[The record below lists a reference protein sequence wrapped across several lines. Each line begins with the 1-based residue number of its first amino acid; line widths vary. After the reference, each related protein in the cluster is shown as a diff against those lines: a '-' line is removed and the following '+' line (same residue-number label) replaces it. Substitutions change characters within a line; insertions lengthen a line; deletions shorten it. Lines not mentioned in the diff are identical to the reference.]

1 MAKHKVLIIGAGPA
15 GYTAALYAT
24 RASLDTTILAGPQPG
39 GQLTTTS
46 IVENFPGFPE
56 GVNGPDLMTSMQKQ
70 AEKFGAKLVYETATD
85 IDISKRPFVVTTD
98 NGKHEADAVIIATGA
113 SAKYLGLPDEQRY
126 VGRGY
131 HTCATCD
138 GFFYRGKNVVVVGG
152 GDSAM
157 EEAHYLAKLANSVTL
172 VHRRDSFRASKIM
185 QKRVL
190 EDPKVKV
197 IWNSTVSK
205 FFGDKRLEKIEIEN
219 VNTHEKQELPI
230 DGVFVAIGYNPN
242 SGFVKGKLD
251 MNEAGYLHAK
261 EKTMSHIPGIFI
273 AGDIEDYIYRQAVTA
288 AGDGCKAAMDCER
301 WLATQ

>member
-1 MAKHKVLIIGAGPA
+1 MEKHKVIIIGSGPA
-15 GYTAALYAT
+15 GYTAALYAG
-24 RASLDTTILAGPQPG
+24 RASLDVTVLAGPQPG

-46 IVENFPGFPE
+46 VVENFPGFPD
-56 GVNGPDLMTSMQKQ
+56 GINGPDLMINMQKQ
-70 AEKFGAKLVYETATD
+70 AEKFGAKLLYENAVD
-85 IDISKRPFVVTTD
+85 IDIEKRPFVVTTD
-98 NGKHEADAVIIATGA
+98 SGKHEVDAIIIASGA
-113 SAKYLGLPDEQRY
+113 SAKYLGLPDEQKY

-157 EEAHYLAKLANSVTL
+157 EESHYLAKLANSVTII
-172 VHRRDSFRASKIM
+172 HRRGEFRASKIM

-190 EDPKVKV
+190 EDPKIKV
-197 IWNSTVSK
+197 IWNSAVTK
-205 FFGDKRLEKIEIEN
+205 FSGDKRLEKIEIQD
-219 VNTHEKQELPI
+219 VNTGEKQEMTI
-230 DGVFVAIGYNPN
+230 DGLFVAIGYNPN

-288 AGDGCKAAMDCER
+288 AADGCKAAMDCEK

>member
-1 MAKHKVLIIGAGPA
+1 MEKHKVIIIGSGPA
-15 GYTAALYAT
+15 GYTAALYAG
-24 RASLDTTILAGPQPG
+24 RASLDVTVLAGPQPG

-46 IVENFPGFPE
+46 VVENFPGFPD
-56 GVNGPDLMTSMQKQ
+56 GINGPDLMINMQKQ
-70 AEKFGAKLVYETATD
+70 AEKFGAKLLYENAVD
-85 IDISKRPFVVTTD
+85 IDIEKRPFFVTTD
-98 NGKHEADAVIIATGA
+98 SGKHEVDAIIIASGA
-113 SAKYLGLPDEQRY
+113 SAKYLGLPDEQKY

-157 EEAHYLAKLANSVTL
+157 EESHYLAKLANSVTII
-172 VHRRDSFRASKIM
+172 HRRGEFRASKIM

-190 EDPKVKV
+190 EDPKIKV
-197 IWNSTVSK
+197 IWNSAVTK
-205 FFGDKRLEKIEIEN
+205 FSGDKRLEKIEIQD
-219 VNTHEKQELPI
+219 VNTGEKQEMTI
-230 DGVFVAIGYNPN
+230 DGLFVAIGYNPN

-288 AGDGCKAAMDCER
+288 AADGCKAAMDCEK